1 MADSRLSC
9 FFLGLGVGTAVGLL
23 FASKPGDELIGDLR
37 ERASEGRDFLW
48 QRSGELRHQAEE
60 ILERGRSNV
69 TTQREQF
76 AAALEA
82 GRRAYQE
89 ASSEETEMGDSS

>member
-37 ERASEGRDFLW
+37 ARASEGRDFLW

-69 TTQREQF
+69 ATQREQF

-89 ASSEETEMGDSS
+89 ASSEETEMGDPS

>member
-23 FASKPGDELIGDLR
+23 FAPKPGDELIGDLR
-37 ERASEGRDFLW
+37 ARASGGRNFLW

-69 TTQREQF
+69 ATHREHL

-89 ASSEETEMGDSS
+89 AASGEMEKGDSS

>member
-1 MADSRLSC
+1 MADSKLSC

-23 FASKPGDELIGDLR
+23 FAPKPSGELVGDLR
-37 ERASEGRDFLW
+37 ERASEGRNFLW
-48 QRSGELRHQAEE
+48 LRSGELRHQAEE
-60 ILERGRSNV
+60 ILERGRSSV
-69 TTQREQF
+69 AAQREQL

-89 ASSEETEMGDSS
+89 AASEETEMGDSS

>member
-23 FASKPGDELIGDLR
+23 FAPKPGDELLGDLR
-37 ERASEGRDFLW
+37 ERASEGRGFLW
-48 QRSGELRHQAEE
+48 QRSGELRHQAER

-69 TTQREQF
+69 ATHREQF

-89 ASSEETEMGDSS
+89 AASEETGRGGSP